1 MRRGA
6 RGSAVVWG
14 AGFWLGGLVLAAL
27 VLPTLLQMDPNRVAL
42 SDRLLPPIG
51 FGGTWEH
58 PLGTDT
64 LGRDLLARVLVAT
77 RISLAF
83 ALIGTV
89 LGAVIGTLV
98 GFSAAHFGGW
108 WESLVLAA
116 VDLQAAIPFFVVAL
130 ALIAVFGAGLGVLL
144 LVVSV
149 YGWERYARLARATAL
164 SAKSGSV
171 VQMAAGY
178 GAPPWRIYSRHI
190 LPGAMGVLLV
200 NATLNFP
207 ETLLLESTLSFLG
220 LGVQPPDASLGT
232 IMSYGRDHLINAW
245 WIAVVP
251 GIVVTVTTMLA
262 ALAADAIGEG
272 RKSPF

>member
-1 MRRGA
+1 MRSTRGT
-6 RGSAVVWG
+6 VVVYA
-14 AGFWLGGLVLAAL
+14 AGLWLGGLLAAAL
-27 VLPTLLQMDPNRVAL
+27 VLPSLLQMDPNQIAL
-42 SDRLLPPIG
+42 TDRLLPPVG
-51 FGGTWEH
+51 FGGSWEH

-77 RISLAF
+77 RVSLAF

-89 LGAVIGTLV
+89 LGAIIGTLL

-116 VDLQAAIPFFVVAL
+116 VDLQAAIPFFVIAL
-130 ALIAVFGAGLGVLL
+130 ALIAVFGASLGVLL

-164 SAKSGSV
+164 SAKSGRV
-171 VQMAAGY
+171 VQMAQGY
-178 GAPPWRIYSRHI
+178 GAPPWRIYALHI
-190 LPGAMGVLLV
+190 LPAASSVLLV

-232 IMSYGRDHLINAW
+232 IMSYGRDHLIDAW

-251 GIVVTVTTMLA
+251 GGVVTFTTLLT
-262 ALAADAIGEG
+262 ALAADAIAEG
-272 RKSPF
+272 GKLQFR

>member
-1 MRRGA
+1 MTTTRDGTLLSWA
-6 RGSAVVWG
+6 
-14 AGFWLGGLVLAAL
+14 AGFWLGGLTLAAFL
-27 VLPTLLQMDPNRVAL
+27 LPPLLQMDPNQISL
-42 SDRLLPPIG
+42 SSRLLPPVG

-64 LGRDLLARVLVAT
+64 LGRDLLARVLVST

-83 ALIGTV
+83 AVTGTV
-89 LGAVIGTLV
+89 LGAVIGTFL

-130 ALIAVFGAGLGVLL
+130 ALIAVFGASLGILL
-144 LVVSV
+144 VVVSV
-149 YGWERYARLARATAL
+149 YGWERYARLARALAL
-164 SAKSGSV
+164 SAKTGTV

-178 GAPPWRIYSRHI
+178 GASPWRIYTRHI
-190 LPGAMGVLLV
+190 LPGAMSVLLV

-245 WIAVVP
+245 WIAVIP
-251 GIVVTVTTMLA
+251 GIVVTVTTLLA
-262 ALAADAIGEG
+262 ALASDVIGQG
-272 RKSPF
+272 RKS